1 LGRFIFFKSDVDHA
15 AARPVVLKFP
25 SSDVNTNGKV
35 TTMTTIAHLLNL
47 PPPASLDLWK
57 VYEPDV
63 NQRESVYPEIQF
75 QPGDT
80 VQIIDAGGCCQTGGH
95 GLTWKRWV
103 NPSGPNSGALY
114 HGLIKIPGMV
124 GLVRVQ
130 DVGQQLIVVPDNFG
144 GDLSLHLGYEDD
156 GYQDN
161 GYWGHDNGTEN
172 QCSGSVNA
180 YIELAVYHRGSIA
193 VPGAQRLRGD
203 AGAEMRASTV
213 VHEPGSWA
221 TRG

>member
-1 LGRFIFFKSDVDHA
+1 MTQISHKLSLPAPIFLDIWRVD
-15 AARPVVLKFP
+15 
-25 SSDVNTNGKV
+25 
-35 TTMTTIAHLLNL
+35 
-47 PPPASLDLWK
+47 
-57 VYEPDV
+57 EPDV
-63 NQRESVYPEIQF
+63 NHRESTYPQIQF

-95 GLTWKRWV
+95 GATWKRWV

-114 HGLIKIPGMV
+114 HGLIKIPGMP

-130 DVGQQLIVVPDNFG
+130 DVGQQLIVVPTNVQ
-144 GDLSLHLGYEDD
+144 GDRSLHLGYEDD

-180 YIELAVYHRGSIA
+180 FIELAVYHAGSIA
-193 VPGAQRLRGD
+193 VPRAQRLSENGQQERD
-203 AGAEMRASTV
+203 APV
-213 VHEPGSWA
+213 VFNEVGSWS
-221 TRG
+221 TEVGSWSTDR